1 MGKVKGDS
9 KQGDSKNKIS
19 SIAAHVPDLVVYS
32 DFRRIPYVEHFNG
45 VLLFADVSGFTALTE
60 RFSMCSK
67 KGYGADEL
75 TRTLNS
81 YIGDIVS
88 HILAA
93 GGDILNYA
101 GDAIL
106 ALWTV
111 ERSRIS
117 ELISMVVKCGLNI
130 QDNCG
135 VRETDVGSVLRVK
148 IGISAGKLSKVI
160 MGNEENQ
167 YFVVI
172 GRAVDEVRLAE
183 GLAVAG
189 NIILSPNAWE
199 LCDRANIAVDHFEDE
214 RAVKVRYIKR
224 DPTFSVEKYMESVGN
239 NVEHEDKIQGC
250 VRKASR
256 LMPNEEREKFL
267 QKYIMKTV
275 LQKIDANQPL
285 EYLSEMRPVTIVFV
299 NLQFKGTEADAEQ
312 CLAIHVAAIGLSKQ
326 MVKHHGR
333 INKVFMFDKGCTF
346 LCLFGLPGDKREDE
360 STHALQAAYGACEF
374 CQKEI
379 RSLRTVSV
387 GVTTGPVFC
396 GVVGH
401 KFRHEYTVI
410 GKKVN
415 LAARLMMHY
424 PGMVSCDRETHHYSR
439 LPQAYFTELPKK
451 AMKGVRDPGP
461 IYQFTTRKVR
471 ITVGQSPMSVE
482 RQKEYPLLGREK
494 EMELYS
500 RMVKSFLEGRAS
512 DTHTYNNVVI
522 FGGGSGYGKS
532 HLLAEVVYR
541 ASRGSLRVMPCE
553 LAKTDIHQQ
562 NYTLQTL
569 LALLLTV
576 ETCKNFAEREKVI
589 LSQIEQPDM
598 RENLCLLNEILLVK
612 FPVSNRVSLMDNETR
627 EKETKD
633 FIMQLFCHM
642 AQAEPC
648 VYVIDQA
655 HFVDS
660 PSCCFLLEMCEAAH
674 MLLFLSVLLE
684 SECNPELLRLLRAP
698 RTVYHKLTGLEPSVI
713 AQLACQILGVVRIPT
728 EVELFLVERSHGVP
742 YYCEELLKSLYL
754 SRMVYISEVEES
766 EECRDVELLFPGP
779 SVEVPIPS
787 SRTSSEEEIRKKSMG
802 LNTQENTSSL
812 KCRKIAAL
820 DESASERL
828 NLVCLTNEGAKFHQ
842 IPIPLTLRG
851 MALAHLDQLLP
862 NEQMVVKCAAIIG
875 HTFTTQMLTHILPEL
890 TEDKLNDTLVSLFK
904 AGTFV
909 CGSQPDHLV
918 DLSLVDEKYML
929 SCYCDQQAPAR
940 RVDEDEDEEDKEE
953 TPGQASEGGMWRCD
967 VMRFRTALVKETAYD
982 LWLQEQR
989 RDFHGECAAYLLKRA
1004 HRCVH
1009 CPTDEFVFGH
1019 KAAVGAAIIEISG
1032 VLNVQVSCE
1041 KALLDIQ
1048 KNPEHLG
1055 PRRGTIMIPPKSTLE
1070 SGDVEKTLAVL
1081 DAIIQDHQ
1089 QGAKLSR
1096 WCCCDQVL
1104 EVVLIPMAC
1113 HWIGVGDVPKA
1124 LYYLLESSA
1133 ACIYLS
1139 YNFRALSYL
1148 NEIQTILDNVKSGRS
1163 AFDTAMKGRMRV
1175 CKFEKALAYRL
1186 KGQVLFNTG
1195 QIKEAEA
1202 MFTKALRLLG
1212 RRLPMTP
1219 VIAAVKLV
1227 YERMRKLRLRSQEL
1241 ERPDC
1246 REKRLAFLHEQ
1257 INCLSFMWKISCIKR
1272 VPQIDR
1278 AMLAITMEQNTA
1290 TLTSQ
1295 QDRVVFSI
1303 LDLHRFS
1310 QSCGQEEECKR
1321 YERQLFELLA
1331 QLPDTTEAYTLISH
1345 FIRNL
1350 CITRLCDGHLEEA
1363 IQYGYKAR
1371 SVIHQLHQVGVDVWL
1386 MANLSTP
1393 MLFTNRY
1400 NMCVQ
1405 VTMRLER
1412 LSNTRGVSTGKGW
1425 FYMSCLNCMLYAGF
1439 LVRHL
1444 DECLMFVHESQ
1455 SDPCLLAD
1463 QGLMFTLYS
1472 AVCLWYVRLGDWPQ
1486 ARLFY
1491 TKATKVYREAPS
1503 SLLAI
1508 GGNVMFLELRVLLFR
1523 KALLENNAHIQD
1535 IYHRALKCFAEFR
1548 QRFRGNQLYQ
1558 PRLLHLQAYMNQ
1570 LAGHRSTAT
1579 QLLHRALLLCDAQ
1592 GNKLERS
1599 WIQQSQAAW
1608 EAQFRQDQQKKFQA
1622 SWLIATLTMPMWD
1635 ELYPPSPDELLEH
1648 RYVLT
1653 VPRRR
1658 LTAKVSAV
1666 LQPFTVTEEEPHRDT
1681 RDSETHVQPAKGS
1694 DTSTRISDTRVK
1706 RENTSQTSTRDS
1718 KTRVQR
1724 ANGSETSTRDSKTR
1738 VQRANG
1744 SETSTRDSKTRVQQ
1758 ANGSETSTRDSKT
1771 RVQQANG
1778 SETSRETP
1786 ETQVQTLLTS
1796 VEDSETGL
1804 QRGITSATPTT
1815 NQTSRSPSV

>member
-1 MGKVKGDS
+1 MVKVKGDS
-9 KQGDSKNKIS
+9 KQGDSTSKNKIS

-32 DFRRIPYVEHFNG
+32 DFRKIPYVEHFNG

-60 RFSMCSK
+60 RFSMSSK

-106 ALWTV
+106 SLWTV
-111 ERSRIS
+111 ERSMLSEVIS
-117 ELISMVVKCGLNI
+117 LVVKCGLNI
-130 QDNCG
+130 QDKCG

-160 MGNEENQ
+160 MGNEDSQ

-199 LCDRANIAVDHFEDE
+199 LCHRANIAVDHFEDE

-224 DPTFSVEKYMESVGN
+224 DPNFSVEKYMESVGM
-239 NVEHEDKIQGC
+239 NVEHDDTIKGC
-250 VRKASR
+250 VRKASS

-285 EYLSEMRPVTIVFV
+285 EYLSEMRPATIVFI
-299 NLQFKGTEADAEQ
+299 NLQFKGAEADAEQ
-312 CLAIHVAAIGLSKQ
+312 CMAIHVAAIGIGKQ

-360 STHALQAAYGACEF
+360 STHALQAAYGAHEF
-374 CQKEI
+374 CLKEI
-379 RSLRTVSV
+379 RSLRLVSV

-401 KFRHEYTVI
+401 TLRHEYTVI

-424 PGMVSCDRETHHYSR
+424 PGVVSCDSETHHYSR

-461 IYQFTTRKVR
+461 IYQFTARKVR

-482 RQKEYPLLGREK
+482 REKEYPLLGREK
-494 EMELYS
+494 EMELFS
-500 RMVKSFLEGRAS
+500 GVVKSFLDGRAA
-512 DTHTYNNVVI
+512 DTLTYNNVVI

-541 ASRGSLRVMPCE
+541 ASRLSLRVMSCE

-576 ETCKNFAEREKVI
+576 ETCKSFAERAKVI
-589 LSQIEQPDM
+589 LSQIEEPEM
-598 RENLCLLNEILLVK
+598 RENLCLLNETLLVK
-612 FPVSNRVSLMDNETR
+612 FPVSKRVSLMDNETR

-642 AQAEPC
+642 ARAEPC
-648 VYVIDQA
+648 VYVVDQA

-660 PSCCFLLEMCEAAH
+660 PSWGFLQEVCEAAH
-674 MLLFLSVLLE
+674 VLLFLSVLPE
-684 SECNPELLRLLRAP
+684 SECNPELLHLLRAP

-754 SRMVYISEVEES
+754 SDMVYISEVEEN
-766 EECRDVELLFPGP
+766 EDCKDVDLLFPGP
-779 SVEVPIPS
+779 SVEVPICS

-802 LNTQENTSSL
+802 LDILAQENTSSL

-820 DESASERL
+820 DESTSDRL
-828 NLVCLTNEGAKFHQ
+828 KYVCLTNDGAKFHQ
-842 IPIPLTLRG
+842 IPIPLTLKG

-890 TEDKLNDTLVSLFK
+890 TEDKLNATLVSLFK

-909 CGSQPDHLV
+909 CGSRPENMV
-918 DLSLVDEKYML
+918 DLSLASESYVL
-929 SCYCDQQAPAR
+929 SCYCDQRSVDGKAR
-940 RVDEDEDEEDKEE
+940 MKDEDEEKEE
-953 TPGQASEGGMWRCD
+953 EEEMPGQASESGMWRCD

-989 RDFHGECAAYLLKRA
+989 RDFHAKCAAYLIKRA
-1004 HRCVH
+1004 HRCAH
-1009 CPTDEFVFGH
+1009 CPVDEFIHGH
-1019 KAAVGAAIIEISG
+1019 KAAVGAAIIEIHG
-1032 VLNVQVSCE
+1032 VLNAQVSCE
-1041 KALLDIQ
+1041 KALLNSQ
-1048 KNPEHLG
+1048 NTEHLS
-1055 PRRGTIMIPPKSTLE
+1055 PRRGTIMIAPKPALE
-1070 SGDVEKTLAVL
+1070 TGDVEETLAVL

-1089 QGAKLSR
+1089 EGAKLSR
-1096 WCCCDQVL
+1096 WCQCAQVL
-1104 EVVLIPMAC
+1104 EVVLTPMAR

-1124 LYYLLESSA
+1124 VYYLLETSA

-1139 YNFRALSYL
+1139 YNLKALTYL
-1148 NEIQTILDNVKSGRS
+1148 NEIQTILDNVKAGRS
-1163 AFDTAMKGRMRV
+1163 AFDTAVKGRMKI
-1175 CKFEKALAYRL
+1175 CKFERACAYRL
-1186 KGQVLFNTG
+1186 RGQVLFNTG

-1202 MFTKALRLLG
+1202 MLTKALRLLG
-1212 RRLPMTP
+1212 RWLPLTHF
-1219 VIAAVKLV
+1219 VTSVKLV
-1227 YERMRKLRLRSQEL
+1227 YERMRKLRLQSQEL
-1241 ERPDC
+1241 QKPE
-1246 REKRLAFLHEQ
+1246 EKRLAYLHEQ

-1272 VPQIDR
+1272 VPNIHR

-1290 TLTSQ
+1290 TRTTQ
-1295 QDRVVFSI
+1295 QIKGVFSM
-1303 LDLHRFS
+1303 LDLHQFS
-1310 QSCGQEEECKR
+1310 QDAGDVEECKR
-1321 YERQLFELLA
+1321 YELQLFELVA
-1331 QLPDTTEAYTLISH
+1331 QLPDSTEAYTLISH

-1350 CITRLCDGHLEEA
+1350 CIVRLCDGQLEEA

-1371 SVIHQLHQVGVDVWL
+1371 NVIRRLNQAGVDGWL

-1393 MLFTNRY
+1393 MLFTNRF
-1400 NMCVQ
+1400 NTCVQ

-1412 LSNTRGVSTGKGW
+1412 LGNTRGVSTGKGW

-1472 AVCLWYVRLGDWPQ
+1472 ALCLWYVRLCDWSQ
-1486 ARLFY
+1486 ARQFY
-1491 TKATKVYREAPS
+1491 TKASNVYRESPS
-1503 SLLAI
+1503 NLLAI

-1523 KALLENNAHIQD
+1523 KALLEHNVHIQD
-1535 IYHRALKCFAEFR
+1535 IYHKTLKCFAEFR
-1548 QRFRGNQLYQ
+1548 QRFSTNQLYQ

-1570 LAGHRSTAT
+1570 LAGHGATAQ
-1579 QLLHRALLLCDAQ
+1579 QLLHKALQLCDAQ

-1599 WIQQSQAAW
+1599 WIQQSQVTTHTHTHTRPCSCVTPRAT
-1608 EAQFRQDQQKKFQA
+1608 
-1622 SWLIATLTMPMWD
+1622 SWRGA
-1635 ELYPPSPDELLEH
+1635 
-1648 RYVLT
+1648 
-1653 VPRRR
+1653 
-1658 LTAKVSAV
+1658 
-1666 LQPFTVTEEEPHRDT
+1666 
-1681 RDSETHVQPAKGS
+1681 GS
-1694 DTSTRISDTRVK
+1694 S
-1706 RENTSQTSTRDS
+1706 
-1718 KTRVQR
+1718 R
-1724 ANGSETSTRDSKTR
+1724 AR
-1738 VQRANG
+1738 
-1744 SETSTRDSKTRVQQ
+1744 
-1758 ANGSETSTRDSKT
+1758 
-1771 RVQQANG
+1771 
-1778 SETSRETP
+1778 
-1786 ETQVQTLLTS
+1786 
-1796 VEDSETGL
+1796 
-1804 QRGITSATPTT
+1804 
-1815 NQTSRSPSV
+1815 